1 MSGPSSVLHDLRH
14 AIRLFRNDPGF
25 SAVAIATIALAIGAN
40 TAMFSFVNGML
51 LSPLPYPES
60 DSIVRVL
67 EKLPNGAPNNISTLN
82 YLDWANQNGVF
93 EYMAAEAGWR
103 ATLTG
108 GNEPVSIRGAL
119 VSAHYFDIFGVV
131 PAMGRTFLPED
142 DQPGNDRVVLLSHV
156 LWESRFGS
164 DPAMLGR
171 NILLNGQPH
180 TVIGVLQKGSSC
192 E

>member
-1 MSGPSSVLHDLRH
+1 MYGPGVLHDLRY
-14 AIRLFRNDPGF
+14 AIRLLRNSPGF
-25 SAVAIATIALAIGAN
+25 SPVAIATIALAIGAN

>member
-1 MSGPSSVLHDLRH
+1 
-14 AIRLFRNDPGF
+14 
-25 SAVAIATIALAIGAN
+25 
-40 TAMFSFVNGML
+40 ML

-131 PAMGRTFLPED
+131 PAMGRTFSFGGRPAW
-142 DQPGNDRVVLLSHV
+142 QRSCAA
-156 LWESRFGS
+156 ESCPVGEPVRFRSRHAGTEHFAER
-164 DPAMLGR
+164 PAAHGDWRPSERQSLRR
-171 NILLNGQPH
+171 NSL
-180 TVIGVLQKGSSC
+180 
-192 E
+192 